1 MKPFSPSKR
10 GLLSFISS
18 VFDPLGLLTLSM
30 IEAKLILQQLWKI
43 SLDWDEEI
51 PSNLNNLWLKWL
63 QTLKNIEKV
72 KLARWNGFSFKNIKY
87 IESQVF
93 ADVSSCT
100 YGTVAYFR
108 FIQEHNVKCM
118 FIASKSRLVTLSQKP
133 SILRLELQAAVI
145 TTRLKNT
152 IINEIPIEKR
162 NTFLWTDSKIVL
174 NYLNNNDTNFDVY
187 IAHLY
192 IVHRINEIRQLTN
205 PGNWRYI
212 KTERNP
218 ADHATHYQDLLSLS
232 KNDSWIFGRTML

>member
-10 GLLSFISS
+10 GLFSFISS

-30 IEAKLILQQLWKI
+30 VEAKLILQQLWKI

-51 PSNLNNLWLKWL
+51 PSNLTNRWLKWL

-72 KLARWNGFSFKNIKY
+72 KLARWYGFSFKNIKN
-87 IESQVF
+87 IESHVF
-93 ADVSSCT
+93 GDASSCA
-100 YGTVAYFR
+100 YRIVAYFR
-108 FIQEHNVKCM
+108 FIQEHNVKYM

-133 SILRLELQAAVI
+133 SILCLELQAAGIV
-145 TTRLKNT
+145 TRLKNT

-187 IAHLY
+187 IAHMY
-192 IVHRINEIRQLTN
+192 IAHRINEIRLSTN
-205 PGNWRYI
+205 PDNWRYI
-212 KTERNP
+212 KIERNP
-218 ADHATHYQDLLSLS
+218 VDHATHQDFLSLS